1 MALDAGDQA
10 RLRRIEAELSASDPA
25 LARRFRRWRPTGRPM
40 LVRPG
45 WTVVPDW
52 MLVVFVCGFAT
63 WVLGPA
69 LGGAVLVVG
78 GCWVL
83 LWRIQ
88 PPKARPGGDDGR
100 GGQQIALGS

>member
-10 RLRRIEAELSASDPA
+10 RLRRIEADLSESDPV
-25 LARRFRRWRPTGRPM
+25 LAEKFRRWRPSGRSV
-40 LVRPG
+40 LTRPG

-52 MLVVFVCGFAT
+52 MLVVFLCGSVT

-69 LGGAVLVVG
+69 LGSAVLVVG

-83 LWRIQ
+83 LWRMRF
-88 PPKARPGGDDGR
+88 PKARPRDDGR
-100 GGQQIALGS
+100 GGRQIACGS